1 MTAITATAKLSA
13 RKRSTTVAKR
23 TEAQYAEEDT
33 IISQAIHILE
43 ERMYSRGP
51 QLSSPVT
58 VSNYLKMKLMDEF
71 NEVFAVVFLDSRFR
85 VIAYE
90 PMFNGTINSTSVY
103 PPRVVATRCL
113 ELHASAILVA
123 HNHPSGETEPSQADQ
138 ALTKSLRSALQL
150 LDIRLLDHFI
160 IGKGVPYSF
169 AENGLL

>member
-1 MTAITATAKLSA
+1 MTAATATAKPRA
-13 RKRSTTVAKR
+13 RKRSTTVATR
-23 TEAQYAEEDT
+23 TETQYAEEDT
-33 IISQAIHILE
+33 IISKAIHILE

-58 VSNYLKMKLMDEF
+58 VSNYLKMKLMDEP

-90 PMFNGTINSTSVY
+90 PMFNGTIDSTSIY
-103 PPRVVATRCL
+103 PRVVATRCL
-113 ELHASAILVA
+113 ELQASAILVA
-123 HNHPSGETEPSQADQ
+123 HNHPSGEAEPSQADQ
-138 ALTKSLRSALQL
+138 ALTKSLQSALQL

-169 AENGLL
+169 AEHGLL